1 MRRTVPYQI
10 PRKPREMLV
19 DCKQNSFL
27 RSVCCF
33 FFFWFCLHA
42 LNLHGCR
49 INSLGTFAKKKF
61 RFYFLVG
68 DGVFKF
74 KGLIVEV
81 NLQESVVS
89 IKTRCKLLW
98 SVHYF
103 R

>member
-1 MRRTVPYQI
+1 MGVGSA
-10 PRKPREMLV
+10 V
-19 DCKQNSFL
+19 
-27 RSVCCF
+27 
-33 FFFWFCLHA
+33 WGHLHY
-42 LNLHGCR
+42 
-49 INSLGTFAKKKF
+49 KF

-68 DGVFKF
+68 DAVFEF

-81 NLQESVVS
+81 NLQVSVVS